1 LKKIFFLSLV
11 SLVLWS
17 CNCKKNA
24 VPEKNSKAAM
34 LASCPDGFDC
44 RLEVL
49 LNKSMVVK
57 TDGTGATYFELEN
70 QNGKTVYR
78 YEIKQKQDQ
87 QYMDAN
93 YREEI
98 IFELPS
104 TTADLTLSDTE
115 LQQAKMIF
123 GVWCYCKGKAG
134 NYKITTGDFSKKG
147 NEIHIN
153 FPAVV
158 AEQKMS
164 IIFLAL

>member
-1 LKKIFFLSLV
+1 LKKIFFLSLI
-11 SLVLWS
+11 SFVLWS

-24 VPEKNSKAAM
+24 VAKKNSKTAM
-34 LASCPDGFDC
+34 LASCPDDFDC

-49 LNKSMVVK
+49 PNKSMVVK

-78 YEIKQKQDQ
+78 YEMKQKQDQ

-98 IFELPS
+98 TFELPS

-134 NYKITTGDFSKKG
+134 NYKITTGDLSKKG
-147 NEIHIN
+147 NEIRID

-158 AEQKMS
+158 ADQKMS
-164 IIFLAL
+164 KMVLGL